1 VIPEVVAPVPSLRT
15 GSERAFVM
23 PTRCPRCDTEIVRPE
38 GEAVA
43 RCPNLQ
49 CPAQVLGRIVHFA
62 GRGAMDI
69 EHLGE
74 RTAAELLD
82 RNLIADPADI
92 FFLTPEALGQLPNFK
107 DRSIANLQ
115 SAIEAAKDRPID
127 RLLYGFGIRHVGASA
142 ARALADS
149 FGSIDRIAAA
159 PVEEIAA
166 VEGVGDVIAGAVR
179 GFFDRPETTQIIDK
193 LRRAGVRMEETRERR
208 TGPLIGKTFV
218 ITGTL
223 AALSREA
230 AKEKIEALGGK
241 MTSGLSARTN
251 YLVVGENPGSK
262 LEKATKLGVTT
273 LDEAAF
279 LALIANGS

>member
-1 VIPEVVAPVPSLRT
+1 
-15 GSERAFVM
+15 M
-23 PTRCPRCDTEIVRPE
+23 
-38 GEAVA
+38 A

-82 RNLIADPADI
+82 RNLIADQADI
-92 FFLTPEALGQLPNFK
+92 FFLTPEAIAQLPNFK
-107 DRSIANLQ
+107 DRAISNLQ
-115 SAIEAAKDRPID
+115 SAIAAAKDRPID

-142 ARALADS
+142 ARALADA

-159 PVEEIAA
+159 PVDEIAV

-179 GFFDRPETTQIIDK
+179 GFFDRPETTHLVDK
-193 LRRAGVRMEETRERR
+193 LRRADVRLAETRERR
-208 TGPLIGKTFV
+208 SGPLSGKSFV

-223 AALSREA
+223 ATLSREA

-241 MTSGLSARTN
+241 MMSALSARTN
-251 YLVVGENPGSK
+251 YLVVGDNPGSK

-273 LDEAAF
+273 LDENAF
-279 LALIANGS
+279 LALVTNGS